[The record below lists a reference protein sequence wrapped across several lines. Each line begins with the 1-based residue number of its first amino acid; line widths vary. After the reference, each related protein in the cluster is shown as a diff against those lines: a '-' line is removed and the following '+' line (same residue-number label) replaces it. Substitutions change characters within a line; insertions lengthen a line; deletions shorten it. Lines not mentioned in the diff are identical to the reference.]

1 MEANGGALDLHQ
13 GAKCKGLAV
22 IFVAKEILT
31 LFTEKECE
39 CYRVLANS
47 LSFESYIFPP

>member
-22 IFVAKEILT
+22 IFVAKEIL
-31 LFTEKECE
+31 
-39 CYRVLANS
+39 N
-47 LSFESYIFPP
+47 